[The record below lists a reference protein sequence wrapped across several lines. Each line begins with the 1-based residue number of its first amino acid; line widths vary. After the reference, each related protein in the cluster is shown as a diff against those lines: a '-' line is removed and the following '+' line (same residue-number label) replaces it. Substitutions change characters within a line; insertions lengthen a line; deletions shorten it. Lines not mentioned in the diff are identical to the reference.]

1 MKKTANSKQANKT
14 TLTAKLLGQRT
25 GRRLASP
32 STPRKSQILTCSAPS
47 GQAIEQEGVSMHAI
61 TTDGVAEQNPICLR
75 KMVLEAR
82 YREGERILHAA
93 KFEEILTETMNKI

>member
-1 MKKTANSKQANKT
+1 
-14 TLTAKLLGQRT
+14 
-25 GRRLASP
+25 
-32 STPRKSQILTCSAPS
+32 
-47 GQAIEQEGVSMHAI
+47 MHAI

-93 KFEEILTETMNKI
+93 KFEEILTETMNKIEFAIAGMPPASSVATKVRDIIYRARKLSQEV